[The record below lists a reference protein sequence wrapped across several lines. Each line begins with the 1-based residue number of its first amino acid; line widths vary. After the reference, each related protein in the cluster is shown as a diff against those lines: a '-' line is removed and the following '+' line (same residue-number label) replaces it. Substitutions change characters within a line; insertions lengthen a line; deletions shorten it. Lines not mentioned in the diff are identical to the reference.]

1 MIGQDVALFSFT
13 GGLEASCAVIG
24 GLIGHVGG
32 VWGRGRLWREGGGV
46 VGGVTGGVTL
56 RPQGGGAW
64 GVNVPLGS
72 GDAVAA
78 AMSVSPAGE
87 NSSLDEYAIWS
98 VRTMLHNQEIT

>member
-1 MIGQDVALFSFT
+1 MWAESG
-13 GGLEASCAVIG
+13 
-24 GLIGHVGG
+24 VGG
-32 VWGRGRLWREGGGV
+32 ASGERGVELWEESR
-46 VGGVTGGVTL
+46 VGSHSAL
-56 RPQGGGAW
+56 RGEEPG